1 MSEPITI
8 QRVDPLTEMKAAIN
22 KACAA
27 AEDAGVLARDITPY
41 VEGPLTYWRQRALH
55 AVDQANATRMH
66 DGNGV
71 LIDHHGDV
79 ARAQAIRDEQ
89 RRLADEAAYRADVER
104 RAEAQAERDSY
115 IR

>member
-41 VEGPLTYWRQRALH
+41 VEGLLTYWRQRALH

-66 DGNGV
+66 DRKGIS
-71 LIDHHGDV
+71 IDHHGNV

-89 RRLADEAAYRADVER
+89 GRLADEAANGADVNR
-104 RAEAQAERDSY
+104 RAEAQAERDGF